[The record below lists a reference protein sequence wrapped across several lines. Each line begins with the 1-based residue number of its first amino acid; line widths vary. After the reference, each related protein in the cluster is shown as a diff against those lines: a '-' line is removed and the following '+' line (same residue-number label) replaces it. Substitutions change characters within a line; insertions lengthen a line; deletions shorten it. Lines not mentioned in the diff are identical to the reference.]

1 MARSWLGS
9 DPDYG
14 WDLVFLVR
22 LADEHLYRAARLT
35 DGLRSTSDLLT
46 LLFIDSLTYLFFY

>member
-1 MARSWLGS
+1 MEIRLEAVARSWLGS

-14 WDLVFLVR
+14 YDLVFLVR

-35 DGLRSTSDLLT
+35 DRPRM
-46 LLFIDSLTYLFFY
+46 